1 MKMCFGQ
8 QISPSAG
15 AQESTTTKRAEKVAC
30 LREGSMRQSNTVQF
44 LFSQKDFRSCA
55 VQFRL
60 IPPT

>member
-1 MKMCFGQ
+1 MKMWFGQ

-15 AQESTTTKRAEKVAC
+15 AQESPTTKRAEKVPC
-30 LREGSMRQSNTVQF
+30 LREGSMRQSNTVQC
-44 LFSQKDFRSCA
+44 LLSQKDFRSSA